1 MKSPISCM
9 VSLDG
14 NVWVGSSSGVI
25 KVINV
30 DSKLPVGYWDSKL
43 CIVDMIH
50 LPMGYYKEEKEALL
64 ALVKPSTIAVFTKL
78 DIQPG
83 KLINV
88 ILPDH
93 AIQLSGDPICALIV
107 PTTQQLWVCTAD
119 DQLNVFSSGCYDNPG
134 KYNNP
139 YGACCMASGE
149 DSILI
154 ASGSTL
160 HKWASTPSH
169 VTSLDCET
177 IIMEKIPNYNGKY
190 CSILFK

>member
-9 VSLDG
+9 VLLEG
-14 NVWVGSSSGVI
+14 NVWMGSSSGVI

-30 DSKLPVGYWDSKL
+30 DSKLPVGHWDSKL

-50 LPMGYYKEEKEALL
+50 LPMGYYEEDKEALL
-64 ALVKPSTIAVFTKL
+64 VLVRPSTIAVFTRL
-78 DIQPG
+78 NIQPG
-83 KLINV
+83 KLINI

-107 PTTQQLWVCTAD
+107 PTTQRLWVCSAD
-119 DQLNVFSSGCYDNPG
+119 DQLNVFSSGCYDNPR
-134 KYNNP
+134 KYDNL

-160 HKWASTPSH
+160 HKWSSTPSH
-169 VTSLDCET
+169 VTSLDCEA

-190 CSILFK
+190 CSILFT